1 MKADTFSNK
10 TFTWIPFY
18 MEFAHKLL
26 QFRNDRTPLVDWIY
40 DNLQG
45 HITHLKDAPD
55 GRRLPDLDPFT
66 VFAIINRQI
75 TYDKKIE
82 ICSKFKRFLDITSDT
97 PKDFHGVPEMN
108 NMLSS
113 FIGYGKDREEG
124 DIERLWRV
132 FEDAVLDKDIHN
144 DYDKLNGQ
152 FIIKF
157 NITFGLFWIRPDKY
171 LALDGHNR
179 EKLDL
184 LGIASFSGKFV
195 PFKEYDGI
203 MQRLNEKI
211 QMGTIPG
218 CSNFAE
224 FSYDAYIDNDGVSK
238 RDNPKGNNSMSRNS
252 TIQYWTFSPGENA
265 SKWQLCVNEGIMCI
279 GWDALGDLSQYT
291 SREDMRIDI
300 KKHYPTDG
308 NAKNDSL
315 AVWQFSREM
324 NIGDVVFAKKGMSKI
339 VGCGV
344 VESDYYFDNNYSDF
358 KHVRRVRWMHIGEW
372 VTDDKH
378 AMKTLTNVSQ
388 YADYV
393 ERLNKLIEGKGSSQF
408 VESTDKQYWWL
419 TGNPKY
425 WSPSNDWDLG
435 EDIDYTLYNEKGN
448 KRRIFKH
455 FSEAKPG
462 DAVIA
467 YESTPVLQ
475 IVAIGYVVSETD
487 GEVLYIRKKEELL
500 SPIPYSEI
508 LTNPILKNSEPV
520 MNRCQGSLFR
530 LTYDEY
536 EEVMRLI
543 RKENPEP
550 IEEEDEQ
557 VEQYAPYTDKDF
569 LNEVYVDEHQLQTM
583 KSLLLRKKNLILQ
596 GAPGVGKTY
605 AAKRLAYAI
614 MGEKDVSRVD
624 IIQFHQ
630 NYSYEDFVMGYKPN
644 VEGGFSL
651 NNGIFYEFCQKARL
665 HRDMPYFLIIDEINR
680 GNLSKIFGELLQ
692 LIEVDYREQ
701 PIQLPYSK
709 QRFSVPS
716 NVYIIGMMNTADRSL
731 AMIDYALRRRFS
743 FFEMKPGFETNG
755 FKEEIKKH
763 QNPHLDNLVKAI
775 VELNKVIES
784 DDSLGSGFCIGHS
797 YLCNLDGGYDL
808 GSIVE
813 YDIIPMLREYWF
825 DNDSKFNQEAQKL
838 RNAIK

>member
-1 MKADTFSNK
+1 MAY
-10 TFTWIPFY
+10 TWIPFY
-18 MEFAHKLL
+18 KELSQKLL
-26 QFRNDRTPLVDWIY
+26 RFRNNRTPLVDWIY
-40 DNLQG
+40 GNLQG

-55 GRRLPDLDPFT
+55 GRMLPDLDPFT
-66 VFAIINRQI
+66 VLAIINRQI
-75 TYDKKIE
+75 TYDKKME
-82 ICSKFKRFLDITSDT
+82 ICAKFKRFLDITSDT
-97 PKDFHGVPEMN
+97 PRDFHGVPEMN

-113 FIGYGKDREEG
+113 FIGYGKDREDE

-144 DYDKLNGQ
+144 DYDALNGQ
-152 FIIKF
+152 FIIKY

-179 EKLDL
+179 EKLSL
-184 LGIASFSGKFV
+184 LGIASFNGKFV
-195 PFKEYDGI
+195 PFKEYEGI
-203 MQRLNEKI
+203 MQSLNEKI
-211 QMGTIPG
+211 QLGEVTG
-218 CSNFAE
+218 CSNFVD
-224 FSYDAYIDNDGVSK
+224 FSYDAYIDNEEINTYD
-238 RDNPKGNNSMSRNS
+238 RPKGDSSYSRDLS
-252 TIQYWTFSPGENA
+252 VAYWTFSPGENA
-265 SKWQLCVNEGIMCI
+265 SKWQLCINDGIMCI
-279 GWDALGDLSQYT
+279 GWDALGDLSRYA
-291 SREDMRIDI
+291 SREDMRTEI
-300 KKHYPTDG
+300 KKYYPSDG

-315 AVWQFSREM
+315 AVWQFTHEM
-324 NIGDVVFAKKGMSKI
+324 KPGDIVFAKKGMTKI
-339 VGCGV
+339 VGRGV
-344 VESDYYFDNNYSDF
+344 VESDYFFDDKYSEF
-358 KHVRRVRWMHIGEW
+358 KHIRKVKWTHTGEW
-372 VTDDKH
+372 ITDDKH
-378 AMKTLTNVSQ
+378 AMKTLTNVTQ
-388 YADYV
+388 YTDYV
-393 ERLNKLIEGKGSSQF
+393 KKLNCLVEGKNMPEL
-408 VESTDKQYWWL
+408 VESSDKQYWWL
-419 TGNPKY
+419 TGSPKY

-455 FSEAKPG
+455 FTEAKPG

-487 GEVLYIRKKEELL
+487 GEVLYIRKKEELQ
-500 SPIPYSEI
+500 SPVPYAEI

-530 LTYDEY
+530 LTNDEY
-536 EEVMRLI
+536 REVMRLI

-550 IEEEDEQ
+550 IEDEDEQ
-557 VEQYAPYTDKDF
+557 VEEYAPYTDKDF
-569 LNEVYVDEHQLQTM
+569 LKEVYMNEQQLQTM

-605 AAKRLAYAI
+605 AAKRLAYAM

-644 VEGGFSL
+644 SEGGFSL
-651 NNGIFYEFCQKARL
+651 CNGIFYEFCQKARL
-665 HRDMPYFLIIDEINR
+665 HREMPYFLIIDEINR

-692 LIEVDYREQ
+692 LIEADYREQ
-701 PIQLPYSK
+701 PIQLAYNK

-743 FFEMKPGFETNG
+743 FFEMKPGFETSG
-755 FKEEIKKH
+755 FKEEIKKRMD
-763 QNPHLDNLVKAI
+763 PHLDNLVRAI
-775 VELNKVIES
+775 VELNKVIEC

-797 YLCNLDGGYDL
+797 YLCNLNGGYDL
-808 GSIVE
+808 ESIVE

-825 DNDSKFNQEAQKL
+825 DNDGKFNQEAQKL